1 MLPFVSVIVPVRN
14 DPRIRRCLR
23 ALLGQTYPAD
33 RTELIVVDNR
43 SSDETPAVVRQHPV
57 TLLVENRTLSPY
69 AARNRGIES
78 ARGEILAFTDADC
91 VPDKHWLA
99 RAVAALEREGAD
111 LVGGRVRFRYS
122 EPPHA
127 AEIFDS
133 LHNLDNDRSIA
144 ERGVAKTGN
153 LCARRRVFEAIGPF
167 PAARRSG
174 GDVEWTGRASG
185 AGFALIYA
193 ADALVAKP
201 ARRLGPLLKK
211 LYRVGR
217 GQLLLWHEQGEEA
230 RVVLPRIARCF
241 RPTRPSALRALLRER
256 GPAGSERQLFAV
268 WITSWLCS
276 ASQGAGRL
284 HEWLRTAVSRR

>member
-23 ALLGQTYPAD
+23 ALLGQTYPAE

-43 SSDETPAVVRQHPV
+43 SSDETPVVVREHPV

-69 AARNRGIES
+69 AARNRGIER

-91 VPDKHWLA
+91 VPDKDWLT

-111 LVGGRVRFRYS
+111 LVGGRVRFRFS

-185 AGFALIYA
+185 AGFALVYA
-193 ADALVAKP
+193 ADAVVAKP
-201 ARRLGPLLKK
+201 ARRLGPLLTK
-211 LYRVGR
+211 LHRVGR
-217 GQLLLWHEQGEEA
+217 GQLLLWHEQGQPA
-230 RVVLPRIARCF
+230 RTILPRILRCF

-256 GPAGSERQLFAV
+256 GPAGSERRLVAV
-268 WITSWLCS
+268 WLTGWLCS
-276 ASQGAGRL
+276 ASQGVGRL
-284 HEWLRTAVSRR
+284 HEWLRSAAWRR

>member
-14 DPRIRRCLR
+14 DPRIRHCLQ
-23 ALLGQTYPAD
+23 ALLGQSYPAE

-43 SSDETPAVVRQHPV
+43 SSDETPVVVREHPV
-57 TLLVENRTLSPY
+57 TLLAENRTLSPY
-69 AARNRGIES
+69 AARNRGIER

-91 VPDKHWLA
+91 IPDKDWLA

-111 LVGGRVRFRYS
+111 LVGGRVRFRFS
-122 EPPHA
+122 APARA

-153 LCARRRVFEAIGPF
+153 LCARRHVFEAIGPF

-185 AGFALIYA
+185 AGFALVYA
-193 ADALVAKP
+193 ADAVVAKP
-201 ARRLGPLLKK
+201 ARRLGPLLTK
-211 LYRVGR
+211 LHRVGR
-217 GQLLLWHEQGEEA
+217 GQLLLWHEQGQPA
-230 RVVLPRIARCF
+230 RTILPRILRCF
-241 RPTRPSALRALLRER
+241 RPTRPSVLRALLRER
-256 GPAGSERQLFAV
+256 GPAGSERRLVAV
-268 WITSWLCS
+268 WLTGWLCT
-276 ASQGAGRL
+276 ASQGVGRL
-284 HEWLRTAVSRR
+284 QEWLRSAAWRR